1 MVIFML
7 SLFAGLAFAGTQ
19 AGDNPA
25 PRLAGVWENERCV
38 MVVREGRTSSSK
50 SRFTFRVGEWT
61 LEFTQYADGECRTP
75 ALRAF
80 FEGPYAIER
89 PSTEVPG
96 AHDATFGFARK
107 RVALY
112 EEGLLAQAN
121 AGACGARR
129 WKQGESQDVSDRA
142 CFGVVPVFACA
153 QEYDLVKV
161 EGDRLFLG
169 ERPAPGRDLCA
180 PERRARRLRSVAL
193 VRR

>member
-1 MVIFML
+1 MVIYLL
-7 SLFAGLAFAGTQ
+7 SLLAGLSLADIQ
-19 AGDNPA
+19 AGDSPA
-25 PRLAGVWENERCV
+25 PRLAGTWENERCV
-38 MVVREGRTSSSK
+38 TVVREGRTSSSK

-80 FEGPYAIER
+80 FEGPYQIER
-89 PSTEVPG
+89 PSTGVPG
-96 AHDATFGFARK
+96 AHDVTFGFARK

-112 EEGLLAQAN
+112 QQGLLVQAN
-121 AGACGARR
+121 DGACGPRR
-129 WKQGESQDVSDRA
+129 WTYGESQDVSDRA
-142 CFGVVPVFACA
+142 CFGVVPISACA
-153 QEYDLVKV
+153 EEYDLVKV

-180 PERRARRLRSVAL
+180 PERRAPTLRSVAL